1 MTTTNTESA
10 FADFAL
16 ALISL
21 VDTPD
26 GTDRAEI
33 ILDANKIIDNEITDE
48 ETKRQM
54 HSVLH
59 AVRFHT
65 WKIHG

>member
-1 MTTTNTESA
+1 MTTTDTEST
-10 FADFAL
+10 FCDFAL

-26 GTDRAEI
+26 GTDRAQI
-33 ILDANKIIDNEITDE
+33 ILDVNQIISNEITDP

-59 AVRFHT
+59 AVRFHAERSA
-65 WKIHG
+65 